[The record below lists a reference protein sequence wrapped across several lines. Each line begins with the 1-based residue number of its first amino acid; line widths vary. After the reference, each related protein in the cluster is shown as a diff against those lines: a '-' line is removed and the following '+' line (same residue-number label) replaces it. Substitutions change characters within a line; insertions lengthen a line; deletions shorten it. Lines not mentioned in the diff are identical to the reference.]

1 MPRQPENYGTFDY
14 IEEMDKILSDLDVIR
29 RGLGRFDRK
38 ERFTI
43 TKAMESIRAL
53 RERGRRY
60 GLKSGLLDEVE
71 EDD

>member
-1 MPRQPENYGTFDY
+1 MPRLPEHYGTMDY
-14 IEEMDKILSDLDVIR
+14 IEELDNILNELDVLR
-29 RGLGRFDRK
+29 KGLGRFERK

-53 RERGRRY
+53 RDRSKRH
-60 GLKSGLLDEVE
+60 GLKVGLMG

>member
-1 MPRQPENYGTFDY
+1 MDY
-14 IEEMDKILSDLDVIR
+14 IEELDSILNELDVLR
-29 RGLGRFDRK
+29 KGLGRFERK

-53 RERGRRY
+53 RDRSKRH
-60 GLKSGLLDEVE
+60 GLKVGLMG